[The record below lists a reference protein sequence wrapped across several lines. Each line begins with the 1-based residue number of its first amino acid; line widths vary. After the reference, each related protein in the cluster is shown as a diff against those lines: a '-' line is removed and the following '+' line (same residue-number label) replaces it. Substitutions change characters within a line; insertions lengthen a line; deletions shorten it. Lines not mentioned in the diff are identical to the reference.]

1 MISLETDHSCGDQE
15 WGRIISDQWRSVLKV
30 SQHRVLCLHHPG
42 VSQTR
47 AKSNSEQNE
56 NKTQKLSWKLE
67 NLVNPGVRTIMDQH
81 LCLQWIK
88 HSYWLIIST
97 LPPHW
102 CKMNLPTLTWFFQSF
117 IILSFLQ
124 SSQSKPAQVSQNFK
138 KYLLSAK
145 IFHSLTRLFMNQVW
159 FGQIFSDIV
168 SWQGA
173 SLLHQ
178 TFRHQPT
185 SLFLLVNRV
194 NTVLWL
200 VGCQESVD
208 E

>member
-1 MISLETDHSCGDQE
+1 MKTWKSSQSWSQDNHGSTLVS
-15 WGRIISDQWRSVLKV
+15 SVNQAFL
-30 SQHRVLCLHHPG
+30 
-42 VSQTR
+42 
-47 AKSNSEQNE
+47 
-56 NKTQKLSWKLE
+56 
-67 NLVNPGVRTIMDQH
+67 LVNNLNTAT
-81 LCLQWIK
+81 
-88 HSYWLIIST
+88 S
-97 LPPHW
+97 HW
-102 CKMNLPTLTWFFQSF
+102 CKMYLPTLTWFFQSF

-138 KYLLSAK
+138 IILWSAK
-145 IFHSLTRLFMNQVW
+145 IFHSLTRLFMNHVW

-185 SLFLLVNRV
+185 SLFLLVNPV